1 MQRPQKPLEWIGS
14 ARRELKNFPPLAR
27 QMAGS
32 GLSLVQ
38 DGREPEDWKPLDQV
52 GPGARELRVRT
63 FEGGSV
69 QHRVVY
75 VAKFPEAVYVLHAF
89 EKKTEKTPPHH
100 IEVAASRY
108 RELLRRRRAQHE
120 RKKGSS

>member
-1 MQRPQKPLEWIGS
+1 MKPERKPLEWIGS
-14 ARRELKNFPPLAR
+14 ARRELRNFPPLAR
-27 QMAGS
+27 QVAGS
-32 GLSLVQ
+32 NLSLVQ
-38 DGREPEDWKPLDQV
+38 EGKDPEDWKPMEQV

-63 FEGGSV
+63 FDGGTM
-69 QHRVVY
+69 QHRVLY

-89 EKKTEKTPPHH
+89 EKKTETPPPHH

-108 RELLRRRRAQHE
+108 RELLRRRAQHE